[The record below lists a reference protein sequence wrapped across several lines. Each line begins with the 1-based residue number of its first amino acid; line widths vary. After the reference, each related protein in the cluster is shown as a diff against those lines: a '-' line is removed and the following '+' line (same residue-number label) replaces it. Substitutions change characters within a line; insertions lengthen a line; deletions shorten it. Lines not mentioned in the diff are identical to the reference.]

1 VKQPL
6 LALLLVSG
14 AAWAAPDPAL
24 NTAPHQQDLSAVRK
38 QIDSVQ
44 KDIAQKETV
53 RKEAQSAIQQS
64 EQALQ
69 VTKQAIATLEK
80 KQSSSARQLDEL
92 HAKLAATRAQVADT
106 RARVNKMLVSQYSR
120 GQHDAMS
127 LMLNASDPNQSA
139 RDLAYYKHIARAQT
153 QLVASLKDQQAE
165 LEALE
170 QRLQAELGRLE
181 DLSDSKSQE
190 KDQLESTKQQQQVQ
204 ARQIATQIQDQQQK
218 LTELKASEKRL
229 SNLIADIQRQIEAR
243 RREAE
248 RKAAEAR
255 KARLLAA
262 QQAAKK
268 ENERRRKLA
277 EQAKKQGKP
286 VPKEAREPVKAK
298 APEPEQAVDD
308 VADSSASGRG
318 FKNLQGKM
326 KLPVAG
332 TLAGRFGTPRNE
344 GTSWKGVFIKSAPGQ
359 PVRAVADGQVVYAD
373 TLRGFGN
380 AMIVDHGGGYMT
392 VYTGLSGIGRSVGS
406 SIKAGD
412 TIGNTGALDSGESGL
427 YFEIRY
433 MGRPVNPLAWAH

>member
-1 VKQPL
+1 M
-6 LALLLVSG
+6 S
-14 AAWAAPDPAL
+14 
-24 NTAPHQQDLSAVRK
+24 TAPHQQDLSAVRK

-44 KDIAQKETV
+44 KDIAQKEAV
-53 RKEAQSAIQQS
+53 HKEAQSAIQQS
-64 EQALQ
+64 EQALKA
-69 VTKQAIATLEK
+69 TNQAIATLEK
-80 KQSSSARQLDEL
+80 KQSSSQRQLEDL
-92 HAKLAATRAQVADT
+92 RAKLAATRAKVADT
-106 RARVNKMLVSQYSR
+106 RSRVNKMLVSQYSR

-127 LMLNASDPNQSA
+127 LMLNADDPNQSA
-139 RDLAYYKHIARAQT
+139 RDLTYYKHIARAQT

-181 DLSDSKSQE
+181 ALSDNKSQE
-190 KDQLESTKQQQQVQ
+190 KDQLENTKAQQQVQ
-204 ARQIATQIQDQQQK
+204 AQQIATQIQGQQQK

-229 SNLIADIQRQIEAR
+229 TNLIAEIQRQIEAR

-286 VPKEAREPVKAK
+286 VPKEARQPVKVQQPDQRIDEA
-298 APEPEQAVDD
+298 
-308 VADSSASGRG
+308 ADTNASGRA
-318 FKNLQGKM
+318 FRSLQGKM

-332 TLAGRFGTPRNE
+332 TLTGRFGTPRDE
-344 GTSWKGVFIKSAPGQ
+344 GTTWKGVFIKSPAGQ

-373 TLRGFGN
+373 VLRGFGN
-380 AMIVDHGGGYMT
+380 AVIVDHGGGYMT
-392 VYTGLSGIGRSVGS
+392 VYTGLSGLSRSVGAS
-406 SIKAGD
+406 LKAGD

-433 MGRPVNPLAWAH
+433 MGRPVNPLAWAR

>member
-1 VKQPL
+1 M
-6 LALLLVSG
+6 S
-14 AAWAAPDPAL
+14 
-24 NTAPHQQDLSAVRK
+24 TAPHQQDLSAVRK

-165 LEALE
+165 LETLE

-190 KDQLESTKQQQQVQ
+190 KDHLESTKQQQQVQ
-204 ARQIATQIQDQQQK
+204 ARQIATQIQSQQQK

-229 SNLIADIQRQIEAR
+229 SNLIAEIQRQIEAR

-286 VPKEAREPVKAK
+286 VPAEARKQAKVKVEEPATT
-298 APEPEQAVDD
+298 VDD

-318 FKNLQGKM
+318 FKSLQGKM
-326 KLPVAG
+326 KLPVSG

-392 VYTGLSGIGRSVGS
+392 VYTGLSGIGRGVGS